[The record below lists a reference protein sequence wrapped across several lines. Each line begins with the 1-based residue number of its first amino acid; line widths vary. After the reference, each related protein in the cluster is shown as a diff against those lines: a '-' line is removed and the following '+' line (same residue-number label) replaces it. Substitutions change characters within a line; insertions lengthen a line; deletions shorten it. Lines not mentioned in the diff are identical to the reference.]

1 MLLNIIIIIMGNNS
15 RYFQVYHKCCR
26 TCVFWASICAVFF
39 SEISCSKHLAKFY
52 YLHLNLYIKPEISPL
67 LGLVKSTVQNY
78 KLLVLSSKCVVSGN
92 YESAPFCVTTDMVVS
107 DNSNLPICHCGIF
120 IKWWAF
126 GLLFHWTQV
135 KMKKC
140 LYNSETTKK
149 VREGFH
155 IHENH
160 WRKGPYAWTSCCMWA
175 PSFIIMCWI

>member
-1 MLLNIIIIIMGNNS
+1 MLLNIIIIIMSNNS
-15 RYFQVYHKCCR
+15 RYFQVYHKCLWCCR

-52 YLHLNLYIKPEISPL
+52 YLHLNLYIKSEISPL

-135 KMKKC
+135 KMKKMP
-140 LYNSETTKK
+140 L
-149 VREGFH
+149 
-155 IHENH
+155 
-160 WRKGPYAWTSCCMWA
+160 
-175 PSFIIMCWI
+175 